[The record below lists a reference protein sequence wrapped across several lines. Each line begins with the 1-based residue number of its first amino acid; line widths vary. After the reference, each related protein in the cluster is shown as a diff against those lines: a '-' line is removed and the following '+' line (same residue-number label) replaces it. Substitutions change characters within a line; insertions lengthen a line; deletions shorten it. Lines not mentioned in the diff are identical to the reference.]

1 MKNLELVNFEIINN
15 LCKGTP
21 LQNSETFYKT
31 VERKDLKKSQK
42 KEKPDAL
49 AAMARCPRTHLHV
62 QGDLM
67 VECFKTLP

>member
-15 LCKGTP
+15 LCKWIP
-21 LQNSETFYKT
+21 FETFYKT
-31 VERKDLKKSQK
+31 VERKDLKKSPK

-62 QGDLM
+62 QGNMM